1 MPAIN
6 KAHAI
11 LTSEG
16 DILSHS
22 AITARELNIPCL
34 VGIKNLS
41 SKIKN
46 GDEIFL
52 DTYKNILKV
61 NGVNISEE
69 TTDIDWTSVY
79 DFPTYQN

>member
-1 MPAIN
+1 MSDYTDTFFMPAIN

-41 SKIKN
+41 SKIKTATRYFWILIK
-46 GDEIFL
+46 IF
-52 DTYKNILKV
+52 
-61 NGVNISEE
+61 
-69 TTDIDWTSVY
+69 
-79 DFPTYQN
+79 